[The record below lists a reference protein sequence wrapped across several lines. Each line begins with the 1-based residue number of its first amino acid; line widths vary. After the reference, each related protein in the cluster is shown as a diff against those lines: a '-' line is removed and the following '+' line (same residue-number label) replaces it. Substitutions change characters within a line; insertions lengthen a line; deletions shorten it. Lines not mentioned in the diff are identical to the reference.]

1 MQCSHMG
8 CSWLCVFCALSR
20 TDSKLAEASP
30 EKLEDQAGADGSLQ
44 TPDADLTFASPGFE
58 GWLY

>member
-1 MQCSHMG
+1 MG

-30 EKLEDQAGADGSLQ
+30 EKLEYQAGADGSLQ